1 MVFFSFQGVCFKA
14 PTILYM
20 VLFQSHAL
28 EKAFLIFKL
37 CLIVLAC
44 FKG

>member
-1 MVFFSFQGVCFKA
+1 MVFKA
-14 PTILYM
+14 FALKPPTILYM